1 MNYIIRDD
9 KEHETTAPK
18 VKVIAPRKKFQ
29 PSYNDRQN
37 REIRVGAYCRVSTDS
52 DEQELSYETQ
62 CEYYEN
68 YIGSHENW
76 ELVAIYSDEGIT
88 GTSTNKRSDFMR
100 MIDDARA
107 GKLDMIITKS
117 ITRFA
122 RNTVDSLMY
131 LRILKEYNKAVKI
144 KVKVSSG
151 DIKGSLKREKFMLP
165 TCMAISQ
172 TEEHLI
178 LLKKKQKL
186 FERSFLNIFQ
196 E

>member
-1 MNYIIRDD
+1 MNYIIRDE

-37 REIRVGAYCRVSTDS
+37 RKIRVGAYCRVSTDS

-68 YIGSHENW
+68 HIGSHENW

-100 MIDDARA
+100 MIDDARNF
-107 GKLDMIITKS
+107 LLII
-117 ITRFA
+117 
-122 RNTVDSLMY
+122 
-131 LRILKEYNKAVKI
+131 KE
-144 KVKVSSG
+144 
-151 DIKGSLKREKFMLP
+151 R
-165 TCMAISQ
+165 
-172 TEEHLI
+172 
-178 LLKKKQKL
+178 
-186 FERSFLNIFQ
+186 R
-196 E
+196 

>member
-1 MNYIIRDD
+1 MNYIIKDD

-37 REIRVGAYCRVSTDS
+37 RKIRVGAYCRVSTDS

-68 YIGSHENW
+68 HIGSHENW

-88 GTSTNKRSDFMR
+88 GTSTDKRSDFMR
-100 MIDDARA
+100 M
-107 GKLDMIITKS
+107 L
-117 ITRFA
+117 
-122 RNTVDSLMY
+122 
-131 LRILKEYNKAVKI
+131 NKAVKI

-151 DIKGSLKREKFMLP
+151 DIKGSLKKERFMPP